1 MIAKTDHHKQS
12 CLQNHKQPPGISIA
26 MPAWKKTVSVD
37 AVNTNRKNST
47 DFRTRKEPKVE
58 VGKDENT

>member
-1 MIAKTDHHKQS
+1 
-12 CLQNHKQPPGISIA
+12 